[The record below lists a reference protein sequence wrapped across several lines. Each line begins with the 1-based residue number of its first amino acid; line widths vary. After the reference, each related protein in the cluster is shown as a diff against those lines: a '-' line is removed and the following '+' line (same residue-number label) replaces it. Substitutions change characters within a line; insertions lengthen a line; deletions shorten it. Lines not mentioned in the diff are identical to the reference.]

1 MLPCWMITM
10 DERKASGNGGKET
23 QAVFEEQT
31 KIGPEPST
39 PFTEEN
45 EGIVCVQEDPGEE
58 FDFDDVEVAP
68 ADGML
73 IKHNDDEVRLLF
85 FYIKPNMRTSNGTSV
100 CKAVTE
106 LRIPRRAFLL
116 MADDIRQ
123 AAAGL
128 QKSHTDASPPMY
140 A

>member
-68 ADGML
+68 AD
-73 IKHNDDEVRLLF
+73 IF
-85 FYIKPNMRTSNGTSV
+85 FPP
-100 CKAVTE
+100 
-106 LRIPRRAFLL
+106 RIPALESFTWRPTRVC
-116 MADDIRQ
+116 DE
-123 AAAGL
+123 
-128 QKSHTDASPPMY
+128 PM
-140 A
+140 